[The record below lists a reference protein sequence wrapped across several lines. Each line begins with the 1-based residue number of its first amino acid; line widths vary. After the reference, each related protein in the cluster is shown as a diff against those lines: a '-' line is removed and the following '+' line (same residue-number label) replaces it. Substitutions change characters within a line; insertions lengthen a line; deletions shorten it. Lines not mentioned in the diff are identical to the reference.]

1 MEEIQFGGGQIQTVT
16 GKSTCS
22 NELLPFLV
30 EVEDLVQR
38 KITQCVKEM

>member
-1 MEEIQFGGGQIQTVT
+1 MVNTNCNMRVKGTY
-16 GKSTCS
+16 S

-38 KITQCVKEM
+38 KKTQCVKEM